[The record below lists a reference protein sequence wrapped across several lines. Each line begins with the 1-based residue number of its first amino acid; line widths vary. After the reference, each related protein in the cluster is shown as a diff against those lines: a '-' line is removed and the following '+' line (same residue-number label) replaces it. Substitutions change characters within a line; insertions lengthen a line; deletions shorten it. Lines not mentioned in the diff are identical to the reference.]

1 MKTATLVIAIAT
13 AACFAAAAQAQDIAP
28 GLWEFKHDVR
38 VPGQP
43 DMAAQMAQMREQMKN
58 LPPEARKM
66 MEQQMAGHG
75 IGMGADGALRLCI
88 SPEDAKQDP
97 IREGHTEGDCTY
109 TQVKRS
115 GSTWTG
121 RLTCKEPPSQGDF
134 TTTLHSASHFSTK
147 AVLTSKQH
155 GRMDMSTE
163 ARRLSADCGTLK
175 PLATPT
181 KPAAK
186 R

>member
-1 MKTATLVIAIAT
+1 MKKTFALAIA
-13 AACFAAAAQAQDIAP
+13 CIGLAAQAQTIQP
-28 GLWEFKHDVR
+28 GLWEFKHDMQM
-38 VPGQP
+38 PGQP
-43 DMAAQMAQMREQMKN
+43 DRNAQMAQMREQMKN

-66 MEQQMAGHG
+66 MEQQMASHG
-75 IGMGADGALRLCI
+75 MGMGADGALRLCI
-88 SPEDAKQDP
+88 SPEDAKQEP

-115 GSTWTG
+115 GNTWSG

-134 TTTLHSASHFSTK
+134 TTTLHSAAHFTTQ
-147 AVLTSKQH
+147 ATLTSKAH
-155 GRMDMSTE
+155 GRIDMRTE
-163 ARRLSADCGTLK
+163 ARRLSADCETLK
-175 PLATPT
+175 PVA